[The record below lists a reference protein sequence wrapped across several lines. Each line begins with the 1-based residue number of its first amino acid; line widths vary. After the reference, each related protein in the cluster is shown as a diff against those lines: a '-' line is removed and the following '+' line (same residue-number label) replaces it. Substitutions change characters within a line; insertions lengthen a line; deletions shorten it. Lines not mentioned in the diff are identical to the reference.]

1 MSGAERPVEEPVV
14 DDAAIAEELA
24 EVIAPARG
32 DADDERGEVER
43 ERDEYLDTLRRVQ
56 ADFENYRKRVTR
68 ASEEAADRAS
78 GALAA
83 TLLPVLDALD
93 LADAHFAQGEEG
105 EGGALRQARGLLLAT
120 LAKEGLERID
130 EAAVAFDPT
139 VHDAVA
145 HQPAD
150 DPDAHEQIVA
160 EVLRAGYRW
169 RGAVLRPAM
178 VRVKG

>member
-1 MSGAERPVEEPVV
+1 MSDVEQPFEEPVV
-14 DDAAIAEELA
+14 DDATIASEFA
-24 EVIAPARG
+24 EVIAEA
-32 DADDERGEVER
+32 ADERSAAER

-56 ADFENYRKRVTR
+56 ADFENYRKRVAR
-68 ASEEAADRAS
+68 ASEEAADRAT

-93 LADAHFAQGEEG
+93 LAEAHFAQSEEG
-105 EGGALRQARGLLLAT
+105 EGGALRQARSLLVAT

-130 EAAVAFDPT
+130 AATVPFDPT

-145 HQPAD
+145 HEPSD
-150 DPDAHEQIVA
+150 ESGEPVVA

-178 VRVKG
+178 VRVTG

>member
-1 MSGAERPVEEPVV
+1 MSTSEPFEEPVV

-24 EVIAPARG
+24 EVIAEAS
-32 DADDERGEVER
+32 DERSDAER

-56 ADFENYRKRVTR
+56 ADFENYRKRVAR

-78 GALAA
+78 GALVV

-93 LADAHFAQGEEG
+93 LAEAHFSQSGDAEG
-105 EGGALRQARGLLLAT
+105 DALRQARGLLLAT
-120 LAKEGLERID
+120 LAKEGLERLD
-130 EAAVAFDPT
+130 ASAVAFDPT
-139 VHDAVA
+139 IHDAVV
-145 HQPAD
+145 
-150 DPDAHEQIVA
+150 HEPSEEESGEQVVA

-169 RGAVLRPAM
+169 RGSVLRPAM